1 MVEISNY
8 WRLARELTVIQAVCL
23 VAGIDPDS
31 SDGVYCEN
39 WRADER
45 PKGYN
50 AVKAA
55 ITHAILSG
63 DLSAT
68 IRREA
73 WGRGWDEEPE
83 HGQSFTKNITL
94 ASDDGSFDAAM
105 LVERGLI
112 YHNNPDWTITTVKVS
127 TLKKWLADLGVSN
140 GFFFPDGSTKSNT
153 PDYLNQNHPRY
164 APRLAAAIKVWLAME
179 DENLRKGKSP
189 KQAMEQWLE
198 SRYSE
203 LRLIQKNDSQKHGF
217 RAGDINKS
225 AIQEAAKIANWN
237 DDGGTPPTPSK

>member
-1 MVEISNY
+1 MIETGISEF
-8 WRLARELTVIQAVCL
+8 WRLARDLTVLQAVCL
-23 VAGIDPDS
+23 VADIDPDS
-31 SDGVYCEN
+31 EDAVHCEN

-50 AVKAA
+50 AVKTA

-63 DLSAT
+63 ELPAT
-68 IRREA
+68 IREIDWNNGSSA
-73 WGRGWDEEPE
+73 DQP
-83 HGQSFTKNITL
+83 HGSI
-94 ASDDGSFDAAM
+94 
-105 LVERGLI
+105 
-112 YHNNPDWTITTVKVS
+112 DWMHTTVNVS
-127 TLKKWLADLGVSN
+127 ALKGWLVARGFHT
-140 GFFFPDGSTKSNT
+140 GFFFPDDSKPSNI
-153 PDYLNQNHPRY
+153 PAYLDPKHPRY